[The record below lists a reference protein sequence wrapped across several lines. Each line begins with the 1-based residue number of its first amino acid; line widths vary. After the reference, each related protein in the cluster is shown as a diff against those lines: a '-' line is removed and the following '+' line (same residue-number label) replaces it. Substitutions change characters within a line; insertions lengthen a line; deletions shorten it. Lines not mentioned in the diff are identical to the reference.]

1 MNQTSGNDQK
11 PNFGHDFG
19 PLLDQRW
26 SPKPFSWVLPLLDL
40 IHCCKLSLYAISRKT
55 NEPNLAQIQ
64 AADFFFFFFSKIWLC
79 QLLDIM
85 VNYYQTQYQKKAN
98 DPILRKFSEERIMDQ
113 CINGTMDGRT
123 ERWIDGWK
131 N

>member
-1 MNQTSGNDQK
+1 MNQTWPK
-11 PNFGHDFG
+11 FR
-19 PLLDQRW
+19 LL
-26 SPKPFSWVLPLLDL
+26 
-40 IHCCKLSLYAISRKT
+40 I
-55 NEPNLAQIQ
+55 
-64 AADFFFFFFSKIWLC
+64 FFIFLFFFSKIWLC

-98 DPILRKFSEERIMDQ
+98 DPILRKFSKERIMDQ
-113 CINGTMDGRT
+113 RINGTMDGRT